1 MTTHHRSSQ
10 PGQFTRRRFLAG
22 AATVSVAAM
31 WPTSPF
37 GIPAAGAQ
45 GVPAPASQ
53 PVLVNICLRGGADGL
68 ALVPALGDPSYYS
81 MRGAMAETSAIDFDG
96 IFSLHS
102 SFQSLLNVVPKNE
115 IAVVHAVHTDD
126 PTQSHFAAID
136 LSDAGNEFGG
146 SGWMGTAAA
155 GNGLLVALNQVSIGT
170 SVHPVLRSPSSGVV
184 IDSIEGVQKVGG
196 STAARRDALEAMY
209 SVAPARLN
217 QALSVMFDG
226 IDASSDLSVDL
237 GNYPNNNFEGP
248 ALREAAAMIKAD
260 IGVANVAINSGNVA
274 NGGRWDTHSYQKTLM
289 PSMVGDLAAGI
300 AAFRED
306 LAEHWDRTIVLVQS
320 EFGRSVNPDPLGG
333 VGGTQHGR
341 AGAYILCGGPLAGGA
356 GGRVLGEWLGLG
368 NGGVENGNNQVY
380 LKKTTDTRTVLREVL
395 QKHMGYRDV
404 DSMFPSFDAAA
415 NPELGLLPRRFYG
428 DVDDNGVLDGADAQ
442 AILDSA
448 AGTRNPLSPL
458 VGDVDG
464 DGRVG
469 LLDAL
474 RAAQAEDG

>member
-1 MTTHHRSSQ
+1 M
-10 PGQFTRRRFLAG
+10 
-22 AATVSVAAM
+22 SVAAM
-31 WPTSPF
+31 WPNSPF

-45 GVPAPASQ
+45 GVPGPATQ

-68 ALVPALGDPSYYS
+68 ALVPALGDPQYASY
-81 MRGAMAETSAIDFDG
+81 RGSMAERSGIDFDG
-96 IFSLHS
+96 IFALHS

-146 SGWMGTAAA
+146 GGWMGTSAAA
-155 GNGLLVALNQVSIGT
+155 NGLLVALNQVSIGT
-170 SVHPVLRSPSSGVV
+170 AVHPVLRSAASGVV
-184 IDSIEGVQKVGG
+184 IDSIEGVQQVGG
-196 STAARRDALEAMY
+196 STAARRTPLESMY
-209 SVAPARLN
+209 EVAPARLN
-217 QALSVMFDG
+217 EALAVMFEG
-226 IDASSDLSVDL
+226 IDASSGLSVDL

-274 NGGRWDTHSYQKTLM
+274 NGGRWDTHSYQMTLM
-289 PSMVGDLAAGI
+289 PSMIGDLAQGI

-306 LAEHWDRTIVLVQS
+306 LGEHWDRTIVLVQS
-320 EFGRSVNPDPLGG
+320 EFGRSVNADPNGG
-333 VGGTQHGR
+333 VSGTQHGK
-341 AGAYILCGGPLAGGA
+341 AGAYILCGGPLAQGA
-356 GGRVLGEWLGLG
+356 GGRVLGQWLGLG
-368 NGGVENGNNQVY
+368 NGGVEAGNGQNY
-380 LKKTTDTRTVLREVL
+380 LRKTTDTRTVLREVL

-415 NPELGLLPRRFYG
+415 NPELGLLPRRFFG

-442 AILDSA
+442 AILDSNV
-448 AGTRNPLSPL
+448 GNSDPLGAL

-464 DGRVG
+464 DGEVG

-474 RAAQAEDG
+474 LAAQAGNE